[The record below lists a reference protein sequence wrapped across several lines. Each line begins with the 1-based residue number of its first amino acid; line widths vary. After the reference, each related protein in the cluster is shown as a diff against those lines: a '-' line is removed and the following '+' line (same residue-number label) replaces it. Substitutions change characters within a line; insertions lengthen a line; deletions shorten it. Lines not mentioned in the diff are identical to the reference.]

1 MEGVTQTTG
10 SILDLVVQVILIVV
24 PILITWFIRTY
35 VRGSR
40 AERDIAAITHLSNM
54 AIDYVENLDKSGR
67 LDVPPDV
74 SKGLHKLN
82 TAGEWMETEL
92 NRAGIQISQE
102 EATRWISAEFQ
113 KRVGDVRMVG
123 TLEKMAQQAV
133 ALIDDLERKGLIT
146 VPSEAERLL
155 FLTDMAADW
164 MLTQVTEEGAK
175 VSREEAIAWVRAEL
189 LKRLD
194 EEGQGGETLETLAAR
209 AVAFLEKL
217 RAENRLTVTGRDVE
231 SDLVVAWMLAEAARR
246 GLVVSSAE
254 VAAAAREALG
264 SAG

>member
-1 MEGVTQTTG
+1 MEQATQATG
-10 SILDLVVQVILIVV
+10 SVLDLVVQVILIVV

-40 AERDIAAITHLSNM
+40 AEQDIAAITHLSNM

-67 LDVPPDV
+67 LDVPQDV

-82 TAGEWMETEL
+82 AAGEWMEAEL
-92 NRAGIQISQE
+92 NRAGVQISQE

-123 TLEKMAQQAV
+123 TLKELAQQAV
-133 ALIDDLERKGLIT
+133 ALLEELEEKGLIT
-146 VPSEAERLL
+146 IPPETDRLL

-164 MLTQVTEEGAK
+164 MLTQVTAEGAK
-175 VSREEAIAWVRAEL
+175 VTREEAIAWVRAEL
-189 LKRLD
+189 LKHL
-194 EEGQGGETLETLAAR
+194 EEKGVGSETLEALAAR

-217 RAENRLTVTGRDVE
+217 RAENRLTVTGQDVE

-246 GLVVSSAE
+246 GLSVSSAE
-254 VAAAAREALG
+254 VAAAAREALR